1 MQKNVILEVSNL
13 YKSFGGLMAT
23 NNVGLTVSEGEII
36 GLIGPNGSGKT
47 TLLNL
52 VTGMLK
58 PNRGKI
64 CFKGERIDGLKP
76 YRLCHMGIGRTFQIT
91 NLFLGMTVLENVMV
105 GSLFGKKKSNS
116 RLNGQKEAH
125 QILQILGLWEK
136 RDSIASSLTL
146 QEKKQLEISRALATR
161 PQLLLLD
168 EVMAGLNP
176 TETIEMIDVIK
187 EINRSGVT
195 LIIVEHV
202 MNVIMTLSDRV
213 IVLHHGEVIGEGPPD
228 VIVKD
233 KAVIQS
239 YLGKEYS
246 FA

>member
-1 MQKNVILEVSNL
+1 MQKNVILEVSDL
-13 YKSFGGLMAT
+13 IKSFGGLMAT
-23 NNVGLTVSEGEII
+23 NNVRLAVSEGEII

-58 PNRGKI
+58 PNGGEI
-64 CFKGERIDGLKP
+64 YFKGQRIDGLKP
-76 YRLCHMGIGRTFQIT
+76 YLLCHMGIGRTFQIT
-91 NLFLGMTVLENVMV
+91 NLFLEMTVMENVMV
-105 GSLFGKKKSNS
+105 GSLFGKKKSNTLS
-116 RLNGQKEAH
+116 SGQKEASR
-125 QILQILGLWEK
+125 ILQTINLWEK
-136 RDSIASSLTL
+136 RDAVTSSLTL
-146 QEKKQLEISRALATR
+146 QEKKKLEISRALATG

-176 TETIEMIDVIK
+176 TETAEMMDIIR

-202 MNVIMTLSDRV
+202 MNVIMTLSHRV
-213 IVLHHGEVIGEGPPD
+213 IVLHHGVVIGEGPPGE
-228 VIVKD
+228 IVRD
-233 KAVIQS
+233 KAVIES

-246 FA
+246 LA

>member
-23 NNVGLTVSEGEII
+23 NNVRLAVSEGEII

-58 PNRGKI
+58 PNAGEI
-64 CFKGERIDGLKP
+64 YFKGARIDGLKP

-91 NLFLGMTVLENVMV
+91 NLFMEMTVLENVMV
-105 GSLFGKKKSNS
+105 GSLFGKRKSNTL
-116 RLNGQKEAH
+116 LNGQKEARR
-125 QILQILGLWEK
+125 ILQILGLWEK
-136 RDSIASSLTL
+136 RDSVASSLTL
-146 QEKKQLEISRALATR
+146 QEKKKLEISRALATR
-161 PQLLLLD
+161 PELLLLD

-176 TETIEMIDVIK
+176 TETTEMIDIIK

-202 MNVIMTLSDRV
+202 MNVIMALSDRV
-213 IVLHHGEVIGEGPPD
+213 VVLHHGEVIGEGTPS
-228 VIVKD
+228 VVVKD

-246 FA
+246 IA